1 MQYKEDFERER
12 KDREDAAGRHNDEIA
27 GWQLASQKLQDERC
41 NDQEAFQQTQRVLK
55 EEINKLKGEKE
66 QTEKSMKEEIAKL
79 EKESR
84 NLQEILQQTQT
95 ALDEQVTK
103 LKQENIQQRNTFE
116 SARVESEHHIADLN
130 KQHEAERG
138 QHLKRIAE
146 LEYEAEVM
154 TATKQSLEEKVED
167 IETKLHV
174 KEKHLEI
181 ALNEKAAIEERL
193 ERVEAQRVGLHHDK
207 VDLQKQLQG
216 AIKDTANLSDE
227 LLAKNQ
233 QVKQFRKK
241 VEEFRGHLNETRS
254 ELDTVKG
261 HLQQTRAKMQEQATF
276 YQEQLKQTGEDAESK
291 VG

>member
-1 MQYKEDFERER
+1 MQFACQNIEKERN
-12 KDREDAAGRHNDEIA
+12 H
-27 GWQLASQKLQDERC
+27 
-41 NDQEAFQQTQRVLK
+41 DQEVFQQTQRVLEK
-55 EEINKLKGEKE
+55 EVNRLKEEKE
-66 QTEKSMKEEIAKL
+66 QTEKSLKEEIAKL
-79 EKESR
+79 ENESQ

-95 ALDEQVTK
+95 ELDEQVTE
-103 LKQENIQQRNTFE
+103 LKEENIQQRNTFE

-154 TATKQSLEEKVED
+154 SATKQSLEEKVED

-181 ALNEKAAIEERL
+181 ALNEKAALEERL

-227 LLAKNQ
+227 MMAKNQ
-233 QVKQFRKK
+233 QVKQF
-241 VEEFRGHLNETRS
+241 S
-254 ELDTVKG
+254 SSS
-261 HLQQTRAKMQEQATF
+261 AKQSLLVCNNYYDYCCVSPF
-276 YQEQLKQTGEDAESK
+276 VY
-291 VG
+291 VYV